1 MFILIFSGLIGKFSQ
16 VHPSHDLDG
25 KNLRLCESD
34 VSGSQKIILLNCLCA
49 NQFLSLAVTKK

>member
-1 MFILIFSGLIGKFSQ
+1 MIGKFSQ
-16 VHPSHDLDG
+16 VHPSHDLDE

-49 NQFLSLAVTKK
+49 NKFLSLAVTKK